1 MSTNNID
8 NVIIAD
14 SQFLVVETL
23 RNLIQ
28 KDERYLLSGI
38 VESRFDLFDLL
49 EKTKNGLLITD
60 IATIDYSGIEDLK
73 TIKEEFPQ
81 FKILIL
87 TNNLSKAEFLTLT
100 KLGIKNIANKNID
113 RDELLSALQTTLKGK
128 KFYSDKIIDLY
139 LDLSENKYSV
149 EEPKNLTTS
158 EIEIVRMIANGLTT
172 KEIASKRI
180 ISYHTVSTHRKNIF
194 KKIGVSN
201 ASELII
207 HAIKAGWIDNIEY
220 YI

>member
-28 KDERYLLSGI
+28 QDERYLLAGI
-38 VESRFDLFDLL
+38 AESKLDLFDLL
-49 EKTKNGLLITD
+49 EKTTNGLLITD
-60 IATIDYSGIEDLK
+60 IATIDYSGIEDLRI
-73 TIKEEFPQ
+73 IKEEFPQ

-87 TNNLSKAEFLTLT
+87 TNNLSKNEFLTLT
-100 KLGIKNIANKNID
+100 KLGIKNIANKNVD
-113 RDELLSALQTTLKGK
+113 RDELLSAIQTTVKGK
-128 KFYSDKIIDLY
+128 KFYSDEIIDLY
-139 LDLSENKYSV
+139 LDLSENKYTV
-149 EEPKNLTTS
+149 EEPKNLTAT

-172 KEIASKRI
+172 KEIASKKI